1 MVFILEQ
8 VFGVRL
14 ARGGLGGMLVFA
26 AIFGFGGALISLALS
41 KWTAK
46 RMMGVRVIDGAAIG
60 RWSDGCSARF
70 NAWRVRRDIGM
81 PEVGIFDAEEM
92 NAFATGARRN
102 AALVAVSTGLL
113 RSMSRPQIEAVLGH
127 EISHVA
133 NGDMVTLALLQGV
146 LNTFVIFLARIIGG
160 IVDRALFKNDRE
172 ESGIGFFLT
181 TLVAQIVLGIFA
193 SMIVSWYS
201 RRREFRAD
209 RGGADLAGTGSMIG
223 ALQVLKQSHGEPMP
237 PQMQAFGINTGRA
250 DGFMRLF
257 MSHPP
262 LDERIAAL
270 QSQEVQMTPENEIMV
285 EPPAALRVGRE
296 LSRWFGNS
304 DLAARTNEAALL
316 AKLRP
321 PCRLGAGRA
330 LPADACCLSRRHL
343 GGLQLDARS
352 W

>member
-1 MVFILEQ
+1 MATSRALVCRVIILRLFFSIKSPMKRIFLFIVTNLAVLALLSLVLFLVES

-14 ARGGLGGMLVFA
+14 MQGGTGGMLVIA
-26 AIFGFGGALISLALS
+26 AIFGFGGSLISLALS

-46 RMMGVRVIDGAAIG
+46 RMMGVRVIESPQTELE
-60 RWSDGCSARF
+60 RWLCGTIKRLADQAH
-70 NAWRVRRDIGM
+70 IGM

-102 AALVAVSTGLL
+102 AALVAVSSGLL
-113 RSMSRPQIEAVLGH
+113 RNMSRTQVEAVLGH
-127 EISHVA
+127 EITHVA

-146 LNTFVIFLARIIGG
+146 LNTFVIFLARIIGSL
-160 IVDRALFKNDRE
+160 IDRMLLRNDRE

-181 TLVAQIVLGIFA
+181 TMVAQIVLGILA

-209 RGGADLAGTGSMIG
+209 RGGADLAGTGSMIA

-237 PQMQAFGINTGRA
+237 AQMQAFGINTGSTG
-250 DGFMRLF
+250 GFRRLF

-270 QSQEVQMTPENEIMV
+270 QSP
-285 EPPAALRVGRE
+285 
-296 LSRWFGNS
+296 
-304 DLAARTNEAALL
+304 
-316 AKLRP
+316 
-321 PCRLGAGRA
+321 
-330 LPADACCLSRRHL
+330 
-343 GGLQLDARS
+343 
-352 W
+352 